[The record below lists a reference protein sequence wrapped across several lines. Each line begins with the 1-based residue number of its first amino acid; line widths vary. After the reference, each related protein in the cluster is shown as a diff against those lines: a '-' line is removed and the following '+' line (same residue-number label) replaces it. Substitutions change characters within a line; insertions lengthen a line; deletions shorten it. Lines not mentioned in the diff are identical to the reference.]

1 MKAFRIIFLLLIFFI
16 SHGHSFAQDAD
27 MNSVKEFFRNYV
39 EMGENFDVSMADL
52 YLDSAVIRNLGVY
65 TGRC

>member
-1 MKAFRIIFLLLIFFI
+1 VKAFRIIFLLLIFFI